1 MINYILLPFLVGGS
15 LYSNVKVP
23 LFVSDGV
30 TRIKLQPRFL
40 SGTVGD
46 VGLYILAL
54 ELRISRIAHS
64 NADDWNTAL
73 SFIDGNENTVV
84 AIGRTFTAPSYIP
97 DREIFGVSP
106 DSQIY
111 NDFPNGFLMISESST
126 DLSMVVNPQNIE
138 NFCQQDSLFYIG
150 ISTDEFQI
158 AVETIVIPNES
169 QDSNFEID
177 SSAPMIQRFSVSA
190 SELFDSFPEHV
201 IDQLTRYIN
210 PGGSSPRLPTTIEN
224 CNLSEYPAIGF
235 RIGEFNSDSQFQ
247 HIGNVIYA
255 PDDYMEY
262 VSDTDCRFK
271 IRYSETGGV
280 FGENFL
286 SKVAVHLRPDRIGF
300 CDPADQ

>member
-150 ISTDEFQI
+150 ISMDEFQI
-158 AVETIVIPNES
+158 AVETI
-169 QDSNFEID
+169 
-177 SSAPMIQRFSVSA
+177 
-190 SELFDSFPEHV
+190 ELYDSFPDHV
-201 IDQLTRYIN
+201 IEQLNRYIN

-271 IRYSETGGV
+271 IRNSETGGV
-280 FGENFL
+280 FGVNFL